1 MRPLKSAL
9 PMLILFGG
17 LAACTEARNTP
28 SEAPDSAEAQAE
40 MKEIIG
46 QISYRERIA
55 LRPGAVAEIEL
66 QDISIADRPAPVL
79 EKQTIEFDGQQV
91 PVSFKLNVD
100 SNELEPRGRYSV
112 RAVINDGNDRLL
124 FTTDT
129 THLVEPGPENVDLGL
144 LILRQNATA
153 PEGEKS
159 DGMRVYSC
167 GDTNAAIMPGED
179 MIQLKVDGVSYDL
192 PRVPSASG
200 EKYQADI
207 DAQTVMF
214 WSKGETALLKIGETS
229 YPECRS

>member
-17 LAACTEARNTP
+17 LAACTEATHTS

-66 QDISIADRPAPVL
+66 QDISIADRAAPVL
-79 EKQTIEFDGQQV
+79 AEQTIELGGQQV
-91 PVSFKLNVD
+91 PVDFRLNVD

-129 THLVEPGPENVDLGL
+129 AHLVEPGPEDVDLGL
-144 LILRQNATA
+144 LILRQTTTA
-153 PEGEKS
+153 PEGGES
-159 DGMRVYSC
+159 GDMRVYSC

-200 EKYQADI
+200 EKYQADT

-214 WSKGETALLKIGETS
+214 WSKGETALMKIGETS